1 MTTTKV
7 KSGKKTTKLFLPPL
21 TLVNDKMKKFILH
34 LGITLVLSA
43 SVNAQTDS
51 LDLLLQ
57 LGSED
62 PVTLVPE
69 RMIFTQRALWGE
81 KGLMRTLNIAP
92 LTAQG
97 RETELK
103 IRRGMLV
110 THQVLG
116 FATLAG
122 MVAQGIVGSKLYHG
136 DYKIKDLH
144 EGLGAAVNITYF
156 TTAGLS
162 LFTPPPLISRQ
173 VKGLN
178 GIKMHKTLAI
188 IHFSAM
194 ITTNLLAE
202 DASNNKIKPIHR
214 AAAFTAFGSFF
225 GAMVVMKF

>member
-1 MTTTKV
+1 M
-7 KSGKKTTKLFLPPL
+7 SKKATNIPTFPL
-21 TLVNDKMKKFILH
+21 VLKNKEMKKYLIY
-34 LGITLVLSA
+34 LGITFSISL
-43 SVNAQTDS
+43 NMGAQTDS

-57 LGSED
+57 LGSEE
-62 PVTLVPE
+62 PVELIPK
-69 RMIFTQRALWGE
+69 RMIFTQRMLWGE
-81 KGLMRTLNIAP
+81 KGLMRTLKVAP
-92 LTAQG
+92 LTDQG

-122 MVAQGIVGSKLYHG
+122 MVAQGIVGAKLYSG

-144 EGLGAAVNITYF
+144 EGLGTAVNITYF

-178 GIKMHKTLAI
+178 GIKMHKTLAVV
-188 IHFSAM
+188 HLSAM
-194 ITTNLLAE
+194 IATNLLSDSAG
-202 DASNNKIKPIHR
+202 DPKIKPLHR

-225 GAMVVMKF
+225 GAMLVMKF

>member
-1 MTTTKV
+1 
-7 KSGKKTTKLFLPPL
+7 
-21 TLVNDKMKKFILH
+21 MKKYFIY
-34 LGITLVLSA
+34 LGITCCISLNVG
-43 SVNAQTDS
+43 AQTDS

-57 LGSED
+57 LGSEE
-62 PVTLVPE
+62 PVELIPK
-69 RMIFTQRALWGE
+69 RMIFTQRMLWGE
-81 KGLMRTLNIAP
+81 KGLMRTLKVAP
-92 LTAQG
+92 LTDHG

-122 MVAQGIVGSKLYHG
+122 MVAQGIVGAKLYSG

-144 EGLGAAVNITYF
+144 EGLGTAVNITYF

-162 LFTPPPLISRQ
+162 LFTPPPLIHRQ

-178 GIKMHKTLAI
+178 GIKMHKTLAV
-188 IHFSAM
+188 IHLSAM
-194 ITTNLLAE
+194 IATNLLA
-202 DASNNKIKPIHR
+202 DSAGDPKIKPLHR

-225 GAMVVMKF
+225 GAMLVMKF

>member
-1 MTTTKV
+1 
-7 KSGKKTTKLFLPPL
+7 
-21 TLVNDKMKKFILH
+21 MKKSLIY
-34 LGITLVLSA
+34 LGITCSISL
-43 SVNAQTDS
+43 NMGAQTDS

-57 LGSED
+57 LGSEE
-62 PVTLVPE
+62 PVELIPK
-69 RMIFTQRALWGE
+69 RMIFTQRMLWGE
-81 KGLMRTLNIAP
+81 KGLMRTLKVAP
-92 LTAQG
+92 LTDQG

-122 MVAQGIVGSKLYHG
+122 MVAQGIVGAKLYSG
-136 DYKIKDLH
+136 DYKIRDLH
-144 EGLGAAVNITYF
+144 EGLGTAVNITYF

-178 GIKMHKTLAI
+178 GIKMHKTLAVV
-188 IHFSAM
+188 HLSAM
-194 ITTNLLAE
+194 IATNVLA
-202 DASNNKIKPIHR
+202 DNAGNSKIKPLHR

>member
-1 MTTTKV
+1 
-7 KSGKKTTKLFLPPL
+7 
-21 TLVNDKMKKFILH
+21 MKKYLIY
-34 LGITLVLSA
+34 LGITCSISLNVG
-43 SVNAQTDS
+43 AQTDS

-57 LGSED
+57 LGSEE
-62 PVTLVPE
+62 PIELIPK
-69 RMIFTQRALWGE
+69 RMIFTQRMLWGE
-81 KGLMRTLNIAP
+81 KGLMRTLKVAP
-92 LTAQG
+92 LTDHG

-122 MVAQGIVGSKLYHG
+122 MVAQGIVGAKLYSG
-136 DYKIKDLH
+136 DYKIKELH
-144 EGLGAAVNITYF
+144 EGLGTAVNITYF

-178 GIKMHKTLAI
+178 GIKMHKTLAVV
-188 IHFSAM
+188 HLSAM
-194 ITTNLLAE
+194 IATNLLSDSAG
-202 DASNNKIKPIHR
+202 DPKIKPLHR

-225 GAMVVMKF
+225 GAMLVMKF

>member
-1 MTTTKV
+1 MSQKATNIPT
-7 KSGKKTTKLFLPPL
+7 FPL
-21 TLVNDKMKKFILH
+21 VLKNKEMKKYLIY
-34 LGITLVLSA
+34 LGIIFSIPLNVSA
-43 SVNAQTDS
+43 QNDS

-57 LGSED
+57 LGSEE
-62 PVTLVPE
+62 PVELIPK
-69 RMIFTQRALWGE
+69 RMIFTQRMLWGE
-81 KGLMRTLNIAP
+81 KGLMRTLKVAP
-92 LTAQG
+92 LTDQG

-122 MVAQGIVGSKLYHG
+122 MVAQGIVGAKLYSG

-144 EGLGAAVNITYF
+144 EGLGTAVNITYF

-178 GIKMHKTLAI
+178 GIKMHKTLAVV
-188 IHFSAM
+188 HLSAM
-194 ITTNLLAE
+194 IATNLLA
-202 DASNNKIKPIHR
+202 DSAGDPKIKPLHR

-225 GAMVVMKF
+225 GAMLVMKF

>member
-1 MTTTKV
+1 MDYKNCITQKATNILT
-7 KSGKKTTKLFLPPL
+7 FPL
-21 TLVNDKMKKFILH
+21 VIKNKEMKKYFIY
-34 LGITLVLSA
+34 LGITCCISLNVG
-43 SVNAQTDS
+43 AQTDS

-57 LGSED
+57 LGSEE
-62 PVTLVPE
+62 PVELIPK
-69 RMIFTQRALWGE
+69 RMIFTQRMLWGE
-81 KGLMRTLNIAP
+81 KGLMRTLKVAP
-92 LTAQG
+92 LTDHG

-122 MVAQGIVGSKLYHG
+122 MVAQGIVGAKLYSG

-162 LFTPPPLISRQ
+162 LFTPPPLIHRQ

-178 GIKMHKTLAI
+178 GIKMHKTLAV
-188 IHFSAM
+188 IHLSAM
-194 ITTNLLAE
+194 IATNLLA
-202 DASNNKIKPIHR
+202 DSAGDPKIKPLHR

-225 GAMVVMKF
+225 GAMLVMKF

>member
-1 MTTTKV
+1 MDYKNCITQKATNILT
-7 KSGKKTTKLFLPPL
+7 FPL
-21 TLVNDKMKKFILH
+21 VIKNKEMKKYFIY
-34 LGITLVLSA
+34 LGITCCISLNVG
-43 SVNAQTDS
+43 AQTDS

-57 LGSED
+57 LGSEE
-62 PVTLVPE
+62 PVELIPK
-69 RMIFTQRALWGE
+69 RMIFTQRMLWGE
-81 KGLMRTLNIAP
+81 KGLMRTMKVAP
-92 LTAQG
+92 LTDYG

-122 MVAQGIVGSKLYHG
+122 MVAQGIVGAKLYSG

-162 LFTPPPLISRQ
+162 LFTPPPLIHRQ

-178 GIKMHKTLAI
+178 GIKMHKTLAV
-188 IHFSAM
+188 IHLSAM
-194 ITTNLLAE
+194 IATNLLA
-202 DASNNKIKPIHR
+202 DSAGDPKIKPLHR

-225 GAMVVMKF
+225 GAMLVMKF

>member
-1 MTTTKV
+1 
-7 KSGKKTTKLFLPPL
+7 
-21 TLVNDKMKKFILH
+21 MKKYLIY
-34 LGITLVLSA
+34 LGITCSISLNVG
-43 SVNAQTDS
+43 AQTDS

-57 LGSED
+57 LGSEE
-62 PVTLVPE
+62 PVELIPK
-69 RMIFTQRALWGE
+69 RMIFTQRMLWGE
-81 KGLMRTLNIAP
+81 KGLMRTLKVAP
-92 LTAQG
+92 LTDHG

-122 MVAQGIVGSKLYHG
+122 MVAQGIVGAKLYSG
-136 DYKIKDLH
+136 DYKIKELH
-144 EGLGAAVNITYF
+144 EGLGTAVNITYF

-178 GIKMHKTLAI
+178 GIKMHKTLAVV
-188 IHFSAM
+188 HLSAM
-194 ITTNLLAE
+194 IATNLLSDSAG
-202 DASNNKIKPIHR
+202 DPKIKPLHR

-225 GAMVVMKF
+225 GAMLVMKF

>member
-1 MTTTKV
+1 
-7 KSGKKTTKLFLPPL
+7 
-21 TLVNDKMKKFILH
+21 MKKYLIY
-34 LGITLVLSA
+34 LGITCSISLNVG
-43 SVNAQTDS
+43 AQTDS

-57 LGSED
+57 LGSEE
-62 PVTLVPE
+62 PVELIPK
-69 RMIFTQRALWGE
+69 RMIFTQRMLWGE
-81 KGLMRTLNIAP
+81 KGLMRTLKVAP
-92 LTAQG
+92 LTDHG

-122 MVAQGIVGSKLYHG
+122 MVAQGIVGSKLYNG

-144 EGLGAAVNITYF
+144 EGLGTAVNITYF

-178 GIKMHKTLAI
+178 GIKMHKTLAVV
-188 IHFSAM
+188 HLSAM
-194 ITTNLLAE
+194 IATNVLAE
-202 DASNNKIKPIHR
+202 RAGDIKIKPLHR

-225 GAMVVMKF
+225 GAMLVMKF

>member
-1 MTTTKV
+1 
-7 KSGKKTTKLFLPPL
+7 
-21 TLVNDKMKKFILH
+21 MKKYLIY
-34 LGITLVLSA
+34 LGITCSISLNVG
-43 SVNAQTDS
+43 AQTDS

-57 LGSED
+57 LGSEE
-62 PVTLVPE
+62 PVELIPK
-69 RMIFTQRALWGE
+69 RMIFTQRVLWGE
-81 KGLMRTLNIAP
+81 NGLMRTLKIAP
-92 LTAQG
+92 LTDQG

-122 MVAQGIVGSKLYHG
+122 MVAQGIVGAKLYSG
-136 DYKIKDLH
+136 DYKIKELH
-144 EGLGAAVNITYF
+144 EGLGTAVNITYF

-178 GIKMHKTLAI
+178 GIKMHKTLAVV
-188 IHFSAM
+188 HLSAM
-194 ITTNLLAE
+194 IATNLLSDSAG
-202 DASNNKIKPIHR
+202 DPKIKPLHR

-225 GAMVVMKF
+225 GAMLVMKF

>member
-1 MTTTKV
+1 
-7 KSGKKTTKLFLPPL
+7 
-21 TLVNDKMKKFILH
+21 MKKYLIY
-34 LGITLVLSA
+34 LGITCSISLNVG
-43 SVNAQTDS
+43 AQTDS

-57 LGSED
+57 LGSEE
-62 PVTLVPE
+62 PIELIPK
-69 RMIFTQRALWGE
+69 RMIFTQRMLWGE
-81 KGLMRTLNIAP
+81 KGLMRTLKVAP
-92 LTAQG
+92 LTDQG

-122 MVAQGIVGSKLYHG
+122 MVAQGIVGAKLYSG
-136 DYKIKDLH
+136 DYKIKELH
-144 EGLGAAVNITYF
+144 EGLGTAVNITYF

-178 GIKMHKTLAI
+178 GIKMHKTLAVV
-188 IHFSAM
+188 HLSAM
-194 ITTNLLAE
+194 IATNLLSDSAG
-202 DASNNKIKPIHR
+202 DPKIKPLHR

-225 GAMVVMKF
+225 GAMLVMKF

>member
-1 MTTTKV
+1 
-7 KSGKKTTKLFLPPL
+7 
-21 TLVNDKMKKFILH
+21 MKKYLIY
-34 LGITLVLSA
+34 LGITCSISL
-43 SVNAQTDS
+43 NMGAQTDS

-57 LGSED
+57 LGSEE
-62 PVTLVPE
+62 PIELIPK
-69 RMIFTQRALWGE
+69 RMIFTQRMLWGE
-81 KGLMRTLNIAP
+81 KGLMRTLKVAP
-92 LTAQG
+92 LTDHG

-122 MVAQGIVGSKLYHG
+122 MVAQGIVGAKLYSG
-136 DYKIKDLH
+136 DYKIKELH
-144 EGLGAAVNITYF
+144 EGLGTAVNITYF

-178 GIKMHKTLAI
+178 GIKMHKTLAVV
-188 IHFSAM
+188 HLSAM
-194 ITTNLLAE
+194 IATNLLSDSAG
-202 DASNNKIKPIHR
+202 DPKIKPLHR

-225 GAMVVMKF
+225 GAMLVMKF

>member
-1 MTTTKV
+1 
-7 KSGKKTTKLFLPPL
+7 
-21 TLVNDKMKKFILH
+21 MKKYLIF
-34 LGITLVLSA
+34 LGIACSISLNVG
-43 SVNAQTDS
+43 AQTDS

-57 LGSED
+57 LGSEE
-62 PVTLVPE
+62 PVELIPK
-69 RMIFTQRALWGE
+69 RMIFTQRMLWGE
-81 KGLMRTLNIAP
+81 KGLMRTLKVAP
-92 LTAQG
+92 LTDHG

-122 MVAQGIVGSKLYHG
+122 MVAQGIVGSKLYNG

-144 EGLGAAVNITYF
+144 EGLGTAVNITYF

-178 GIKMHKTLAI
+178 GIKMHKSLAVV
-188 IHFSAM
+188 HLSAM
-194 ITTNLLAE
+194 IATNLLA
-202 DASNNKIKPIHR
+202 DRAGDPKIKPLHR

-225 GAMVVMKF
+225 GAMLVMKF

>member
-1 MTTTKV
+1 
-7 KSGKKTTKLFLPPL
+7 
-21 TLVNDKMKKFILH
+21 MKKYLIY
-34 LGITLVLSA
+34 LGIICGISLNVG
-43 SVNAQTDS
+43 AQTDS

-57 LGSED
+57 LGSEE
-62 PVTLVPE
+62 PVKLIPK
-69 RMIFTQRALWGE
+69 RMIFTQRMLWGE
-81 KGLMRTLNIAP
+81 KGLMRTLKIAP
-92 LTAQG
+92 LTDHG

-122 MVAQGIVGSKLYHG
+122 MVAQGIVGAKLYSG

-144 EGLGAAVNITYF
+144 EGLGTAVNITYF

-178 GIKMHKTLAI
+178 GIKMHKTLAVV
-188 IHFSAM
+188 HLSAM
-194 ITTNLLAE
+194 IATNLLA
-202 DASNNKIKPIHR
+202 DRAGDIKIKPLHR

-225 GAMVVMKF
+225 GAMLVMKF

>member
-1 MTTTKV
+1 
-7 KSGKKTTKLFLPPL
+7 
-21 TLVNDKMKKFILH
+21 MKKYLIY
-34 LGITLVLSA
+34 LGITCSISL
-43 SVNAQTDS
+43 NMGAQTDS

-57 LGSED
+57 LGSEE
-62 PVTLVPE
+62 PVELIPK
-69 RMIFTQRALWGE
+69 RMIFTQRMLWGE
-81 KGLMRTLNIAP
+81 KGLMRTLKVAP
-92 LTAQG
+92 LTDQG

-122 MVAQGIVGSKLYHG
+122 MVAQGIVGAKLYSG
-136 DYKIKDLH
+136 DYKIRDLH
-144 EGLGAAVNITYF
+144 EGLGTAVNITYF

-178 GIKMHKTLAI
+178 GIKMHKTLAVV
-188 IHFSAM
+188 HLSAM
-194 ITTNLLAE
+194 IATNVLA
-202 DASNNKIKPIHR
+202 DNAGNSKIKPLHR

>member
-1 MTTTKV
+1 
-7 KSGKKTTKLFLPPL
+7 
-21 TLVNDKMKKFILH
+21 MKKYLIY
-34 LGITLVLSA
+34 LGITCSISLNVG
-43 SVNAQTDS
+43 AQTDS

-57 LGSED
+57 LGSEE
-62 PVTLVPE
+62 PVELIPK
-69 RMIFTQRALWGE
+69 RMIFTQRVLWGE
-81 KGLMRTLNIAP
+81 NGLMRTLKIAP
-92 LTAQG
+92 LTDQG

-122 MVAQGIVGSKLYHG
+122 MVAQGIVGAKLYSG
-136 DYKIKDLH
+136 DYKIKELH
-144 EGLGAAVNITYF
+144 EGLGTAVNITYF

-178 GIKMHKTLAI
+178 GIKMHKTLAVV
-188 IHFSAM
+188 HLSAM
-194 ITTNLLAE
+194 IATNVLAE
-202 DASNNKIKPIHR
+202 RAGDIKIKPLHR

-225 GAMVVMKF
+225 GAMLVMKF

>member
-1 MTTTKV
+1 
-7 KSGKKTTKLFLPPL
+7 
-21 TLVNDKMKKFILH
+21 MKKYLIF
-34 LGITLVLSA
+34 LGIACSISLNVG
-43 SVNAQTDS
+43 AQTDS

-57 LGSED
+57 LGSEE
-62 PVTLVPE
+62 PVELIPK
-69 RMIFTQRALWGE
+69 RMIFTQRMLWGE
-81 KGLMRTLNIAP
+81 KGLMRTLKVAP
-92 LTAQG
+92 LTDHG

-122 MVAQGIVGSKLYHG
+122 MVAQGIVGSKLYDG

-144 EGLGAAVNITYF
+144 EGLGTAVNITYF

-178 GIKMHKTLAI
+178 GIKMHKSLAVV
-188 IHFSAM
+188 HLSAM
-194 ITTNLLAE
+194 IATNLLA
-202 DASNNKIKPIHR
+202 DSAGDPKIKPLHR
-214 AAAFTAFGSFF
+214 ATAFTAFGSFF
-225 GAMVVMKF
+225 GAMLVMKF

>member
-1 MTTTKV
+1 
-7 KSGKKTTKLFLPPL
+7 
-21 TLVNDKMKKFILH
+21 MKKYLIY
-34 LGITLVLSA
+34 LGITCSISLNVG
-43 SVNAQTDS
+43 AQTDS

-57 LGSED
+57 LGSEE
-62 PVTLVPE
+62 PVELIPK
-69 RMIFTQRALWGE
+69 RMIFTQRVLWGE
-81 KGLMRTLNIAP
+81 NGLMRTLKIAP
-92 LTAQG
+92 LTDQG

-122 MVAQGIVGSKLYHG
+122 MVAQGIVGAKLYSG
-136 DYKIKDLH
+136 DYKIKELH
-144 EGLGAAVNITYF
+144 EGLGTAVNITYF

-178 GIKMHKTLAI
+178 GIKMHKTLAVV
-188 IHFSAM
+188 HLSAM
-194 ITTNLLAE
+194 IATNVLSDSAG
-202 DASNNKIKPIHR
+202 DPKIKPLHR

-225 GAMVVMKF
+225 GAMLVMKF